1 MLAICLSGFS
11 FGRFDREIEIQV
23 PDADG
28 RYEILRKKTQNMRLK
43 ADVDLRRIA
52 ADAHG
57 FVGADISQLCLEAA
71 LQCVREQLK
80 HIDFDKDH
88 VEPEVQNVGDIG
100 CVCTPS
106 NRLG

>member
-1 MLAICLSGFS
+1 
-11 FGRFDREIEIQV
+11 
-23 PDADG
+23 
-28 RYEILRKKTQNMRLK
+28 MRLK

-88 VEPEVQNVGDIG
+88 VEPEVQNVGGRG